1 MSYAIFCPLKITISL
16 KFIRLQAPNSRL
28 PTAGSQA
35 LGDGGRHMLQAPAP
49 APSSLTPTSPA
60 NLYTLSA
67 TDAIALLC
75 ARNITSVQY
84 VQVS

>member
-1 MSYAIFCPLKITISL
+1 
-16 KFIRLQAPNSRL
+16 
-28 PTAGSQA
+28 
-35 LGDGGRHMLQAPAP
+35 MLQAPAP

-67 TDAIALLC
+67 MDAIALLC
-75 ARNITSVQY
+75 ARNITAVQY